1 MTARDAHAHDHREA
15 RLVAP
20 ARVSRAVARA
30 CSIAAL
36 AASCASSSIS
46 TSGRL
51 DPAQVPAAL
60 ERARAIDPQTASPD
74 ALEEVVGELLK
85 AGRSTISSDQ
95 RVELQGLLDASAT
108 ALSERGDD
116 PEVLEDLALVDMP
129 ARIGVPAG
137 IRAARLWYEDDDRA
151 DAFAMLRRLDE
162 RYPRHALSEE
172 SGDLAWQIAT
182 SYRDDTRRRLFLFPY
197 SNRAPAVFEYLSTEY
212 PAHER
217 ADDALIELA
226 VRYEEN
232 ELYDLAIERHQDL
245 LLFPRESPYKISSE
259 AAIPMLRLDDLDGP
273 EYGRGQ
279 LIQALGELDY
289 WVQKHGDHELRPEVD
304 RALVDC
310 LQRLADND
318 LVVARFY
325 RRVLNADGAR
335 RHADRGLVFAR
346 RAGNEEQEAE
356 IIEFLASVDEI
367 ESLDAPRLQPAPEG
381 IGIDSFDPT
390 GTGTSAP
397 APLAP
402 SEPLDTESRRT
413 PDTDAPGQ
421 EQPPTIEAPP
431 DPPGGQ

>member
-1 MTARDAHAHDHREA
+1 MTPRHDRPAAPRPPTRAARRGAA
-15 RLVAP
+15 
-20 ARVSRAVARA
+20 
-30 CSIAAL
+30 IAL
-36 AASCASSSIS
+36 ACLLASSCASSSIS
-46 TSGRL
+46 SSGRL
-51 DPAQVPAAL
+51 GASAIPGAI
-60 ERARAIDPQTASPD
+60 ERARSIDPATAPPD
-74 ALEEVVGELLK
+74 ELEEVVGELLK
-85 AGRSTISSDQ
+85 VGRSTITSEQ
-95 RVELQGLLDASAT
+95 RVEVQRLLDASAT

-116 PEVLEDLALVDMP
+116 PAVLEDLALVDMP

-137 IRAARLWYEDDDRA
+137 LRAARLWFERDNRS
-151 DAFAMLRRLDE
+151 DAFSMIRRLDE

-172 SGDLAWQIAT
+172 SGDLAWAIAT

-197 SNRAPAVFEYLSTEY
+197 SARAPGVFEYLSTEY
-212 PAHER
+212 PAHDK

-226 VRYEEN
+226 DRYEERG
-232 ELYDLAIERHQDL
+232 LYDLAIERHRDL
-245 LLFPRESPYKISSE
+245 LLFPKDSPYMVSSE

-279 LIQALGELDY
+279 LVLALDELEL
-289 WVQKHGDHELRPEVD
+289 WVARHGDHELRPEVD

-325 RRVLNADGAR
+325 RRVLNAEGAR
-335 RHADRGLVFAR
+335 RHADRGLEFAR
-346 RAGNEEQEAE
+346 RAGNAEQEAE

-367 ESLDAPRLQPAPEG
+367 ESVDAPRLQPAPEG

-397 APLAP
+397 TPLAP
-402 SEPLDTESRRT
+402 SEPLDTDSRRR
-413 PDTDAPGQ
+413 PDTTAPPAGQ
-421 EQPPTIEAPP
+421 EPPGPTIEDPP